1 MPAADSLT
9 YYLVDAFTDRPLAGN
24 PAVVCPLP
32 NWPDAAWLQLVA
44 REMNQS
50 ETAFLVENGDGF
62 DLRWFTPTVEVDLCG
77 HATLASAFAL
87 WHAGTATRGEPI
99 RFSTR
104 SGILTATPRGD
115 EIELDFPLKPQE
127 RADAPAGLAEAL
139 GVEPVYVGRN
149 QFDYLIEV
157 SSADHLRKMNPD
169 FARLAAVECR
179 GTIVTARS
187 DDARYDFL
195 SRFFAPR
202 AGINEDPVTG
212 SAHCCLAGFWG
223 KRLKKSTLV
232 GYQASP
238 RGGTVRVTLAGERVL
253 LGGRAVL
260 VSRGEWLALV

>member
-1 MPAADSLT
+1 MPDVASLPFF
-9 YYLVDAFTDRPLAGN
+9 LVDAFTDRAFAGN

-32 NWPDAAWLQLVA
+32 AWRDASWLQVVA

-50 ETAFLVENGDGF
+50 ETGFVVAREDGSF
-62 DLRWFTPTVEVDLCG
+62 DLRWFTPKVEVDLCG

-87 WHAGTATRGEPI
+87 WQTGFATRGEPI

-115 EIELDFPLKPQE
+115 EIELDFPLQPEQP
-127 RADAPAGLAEAL
+127 APAPAGLAEAL
-139 GVEPVYVGRN
+139 GIEPVYVGRN
-149 QFDYLIEV
+149 QFDYLAEIA
-157 SSADHLRKMNPD
+157 SADVLRRLDPD

-187 DDARYDFL
+187 DDPRYDFL
-195 SRFFAPR
+195 SRFYAPA
-202 AGINEDPVTG
+202 AGIPEDPVTG
-212 SAHCCLAGFWG
+212 SAHCCLADFWG
-223 KRLKKSTLV
+223 KRLGKTSLV

-238 RGGTVRVTLAGERVL
+238 RGGIVRVTVRGSRVL

-260 VSRGEWLALV
+260 IARGQLLV